1 MSGLKGRDRAVAAVL
16 QLAGSVE
23 LMLALVEKHEHGS
36 SHDSGPSYG
45 YGYGGRRGRG
55 YYDEDDYEDY
65 GGDAS
70 MDEVHESSISV
81 EKWVA
86 EDDSTCNLNLTIER
100 YVDSRVSPPS
110 WSSLFLPRSSS
121 YDKNLL

>member
-36 SHDSGPSYG
+36 SYESGPCYG
-45 YGYGGRRGRG
+45 SRRGWGRG
-55 YYDEDDYEDY
+55 YYDDDYDDY
-65 GGDAS
+65 GNDAS
-70 MDEVHESSISV
+70 MDEVHDSSISV

-86 EDDSTCNLNLTIER
+86 EDDSTSRLNLTIER

-110 WSSLFLPRSSS
+110 WSPSSLIILALP
-121 YDKNLL
+121 L